1 MPKWISWTPTDV
13 PPSSMPSRSV
23 TPIALNF
30 YSTVEPIQIT
40 RTKRAER
47 TLCHI
52 IKNKNT
58 STTNSTVF
66 LYYFKAGV
74 LRCHQRTDGNFEVF
88 SSTSS
93 GSLVEKHKRRCFTSR
108 SCRLRTQGS
117 RPLDPAT
124 MSTTVRRKWNRI
136 GRIG

>member
-1 MPKWISWTPTDV
+1 MLTLVQCDIELNASQSPVRYSFSLFFFCKINNTPKQNKK
-13 PPSSMPSRSV
+13 RSC
-23 TPIALNF
+23 
-30 YSTVEPIQIT
+30 
-40 RTKRAER
+40 
-47 TLCHI
+47 CHI
-52 IKNKNT
+52 INNENN

-108 SCRLRTQGS
+108 SCRLPTQGS

-136 GRIG
+136 GRIE